1 MDNKILRNV
10 TYSTC
15 ALSVILFLL
24 GANLQFTIFSAI
36 VFANSFMLMT
46 ANNGSFMGLKKNTAV
61 TITILYL
68 IIFDYFFIFELL
80 PNFE

>member
-24 GANLQFTIFSAI
+24 GANLQLTIFSAI

-46 ANNGSFMGLKKNTAV
+46 ANNSSFMGLKKNTA
-61 TITILYL
+61 

-80 PNFE
+80 PNFK